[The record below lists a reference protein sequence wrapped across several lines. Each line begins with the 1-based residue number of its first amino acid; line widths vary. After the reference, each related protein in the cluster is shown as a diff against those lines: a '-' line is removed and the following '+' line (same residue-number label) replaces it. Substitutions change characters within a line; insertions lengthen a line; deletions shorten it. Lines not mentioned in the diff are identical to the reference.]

1 MARRKAGNGPF
12 ISSALTHFRDFSTV
26 QFVPPRRQLR
36 ALALF
41 SLFFIGCG
49 PVLYLKE
56 VSTRAAAALTQ
67 AKADGAEQA
76 APYEFTKATLYYDK
90 AREAAGH
97 SHFQSAV
104 DWGKRSQDCSSRAS
118 ALARAV
124 QAKRA
129 SDVARPNQTCG
140 EL

>member
-1 MARRKAGNGPF
+1 M
-12 ISSALTHFRDFSTV
+12 
-26 QFVPPRRQLR
+26 PPRRQLR

-56 VSTRAAAALTQ
+56 VRTRAATALAQ
-67 AKADGAEQA
+67 AKADGAEQY
-76 APYEFTKATLYYDK
+76 APYEFTKASLYYDK

-104 DWGKRSQDCSSRAS
+104 DWGKRSQDCSTRAS

-124 QAKRA
+124 QAKHA